1 MMGQR
6 SPGAPGEPKDC
17 GTPGAA
23 STGDNDDPA
32 SAMPSSPPS
41 TPIVAKSAGHSKRV
55 IPDTPG
61 SPPVQVLASSPAN
74 TTAPS
79 VPTSVN
85 TKTMEASG
93 PVGVGN
99 ATAAAVAEAMKL
111 AYPQFPQ
118 TPQAGVN
125 LRRPGFPSQA
135 VRAGPSPAVE
145 STVIPQSPP
154 NSQQPARFGN
164 YIQQFTY
171 TPAARV
177 VGGGHPAMPMM
188 TPQQQQQ
195 YAAHQAYV
203 AHQQLAHQQQ
213 QQQRGFAPMSM
224 ASAYGMVNRPRL
236 IQSRPPAVPG
246 QQSQVVQNIVAGPS
260 ILPKGGTPLR
270 KFMDMFPH
278 MNQIQAI
285 NAINLCRGN
294 YEDAAAR
301 LSENP
306 NFGAEVYP
314 PHLGGP
320 PAAMIPQYNP
330 QQMHFPPLTYGT
342 QPARTNMMPT
352 QQLSAK
358 RTLKTPHQTIQQ
370 KYTHLNQAYVPNTF
384 PYNLASGPGATVA
397 SITPFP
403 GPPPSLTQFSKS
415 PPRPT
420 AAQAKK
426 RKLVRGTS
434 KRLDSDG
441 DSLSEE
447 PSSEEEIEYRDDV
460 FDEKVLDVLNSASAE
475 EIADIT
481 FTPVENVKVF
491 VGKRP
496 FGSLDVARMCELPP
510 NTEEDSMS
518 TDGGAEGEG
527 VKRGRA
533 RRSAKRGRNIGNRIV
548 DGAEE
553 VLKGYNGVDDLI
565 SECEAI
571 GKRVREKLAKW
582 TALPSS
588 NALTPTTEEGA
599 LTLTNIP
606 TGSSTS
612 SDTPST
618 ATTDP
623 SPAPSDTAPPEIVGQ
638 PNVLADDVSLKDY
651 QLVGVNWLNLL
662 YKEGLSCILAD
673 EMGLGKTCQVIA
685 FLGGLL
691 KQTDGQRGKHLV
703 VVPSSTIGIKRP
715 WFVLFVFID
724 VSGENWLREFKRFC
738 PSLIVEPY
746 YGDQKTRAELR
757 YELES
762 KMNSFHVIVTTYSSP
777 TRPPNFRAKGR
788 YKLATGAKEDR
799 GWLKKFNF
807 DVCIF
812 DEGHMLKNSMSKQ
825 YIELMK
831 LTANFRVLLTGTVT
845 PLSKHLRFSLV

>member
-1 MMGQR
+1 MAQR
-6 SPGAPGEPKDC
+6 SPGAPGEPKD
-17 GTPGAA
+17 GPV

-32 SAMPSSPPS
+32 SVVPSSAPS
-41 TPIVAKSAGHSKRV
+41 TPIAPKSAGPSKRI
-55 IPDTPG
+55 IPDSPT
-61 SPPVQVLASSPAN
+61 SPPVQVLASSPAY
-74 TTAPS
+74 TATPS
-79 VPTSVN
+79 VSTPVSS
-85 TKTMEASG
+85 KTAGANG
-93 PVGVGN
+93 PVGAGI
-99 ATAAAVAEAMKL
+99 ATAAAVVEAMKL
-111 AYPQFPQ
+111 ANPQFLQ
-118 TPQAGVN
+118 DPQAGVN

-135 VRAGPSPAVE
+135 ARSGPSPAAGGP
-145 STVIPQSPP
+145 VIPQSPP
-154 NSQQPARFGN
+154 NVQQPAQFGD

-171 TPAARV
+171 MPVATMM
-177 VGGGHPAMPMM
+177 GGGHQGMPMM
-188 TPQQQQQ
+188 TPQQQQ
-195 YAAHQAYV
+195 YAVQQTYMAQL
-203 AHQQLAHQQQ
+203 QLAQQQ
-213 QQQRGFAPMSM
+213 RQQRGFVPMSM
-224 ASAYGMVNRPRL
+224 AHVHGAINRQRS
-236 IQSRPPAVPG
+236 IQSRPVAIAG
-246 QQSQVVQNIVAGPS
+246 QQSQVVQNFVVGPS
-260 ILPKGGTPLR
+260 ILPKEGTPLR

-285 NAINLCRGN
+285 NAIKLCRGN

-301 LSENP
+301 LAENP

-314 PHLGGP
+314 PRLGGP
-320 PAAMIPQYNP
+320 PPAPMIPQYNP
-330 QQMHFPPLTYGT
+330 QQMPYPPLTHGIRPT
-342 QPARTNMMPT
+342 QTNMMPT

-358 RTLKTPHQTIQQ
+358 RTLKAPHQTIQQ
-370 KYTHLNQAYVPNTF
+370 KYTHLNQAYLPNTF
-384 PYNLASGPGATVA
+384 PYNLAPSPAAVTTPVA
-397 SITPFP
+397 PFA
-403 GPPPSLTQFSKS
+403 GPPSSLTQFSKS

-441 DSLSEE
+441 DSLPEE
-447 PSSEEEIEYRDDV
+447 SSEEEIEYRDDI
-460 FDEKVLDVLNSASAE
+460 FDEKVLDFLNSASAE
-475 EIADIT
+475 EIADIS
-481 FTPVENVKVF
+481 FTPVENVQMF
-491 VGKRP
+491 VENRP

-510 NTEEDSMS
+510 NTKDDNIS
-518 TDGGAEGEG
+518 TDDGVGGEG
-527 VKRGRA
+527 MKRTRGR
-533 RRSAKRGRNIGNRIV
+533 RTAKRGRNVGNRIV

-553 VLKGYNGVDDLI
+553 VLRGYNGVDDLI

-582 TALPSS
+582 TALPLSS
-588 NALTPTTEEGA
+588 ASTPTMEEGA
-599 LTLTNIP
+599 LKLTSIS

-623 SPAPSDTAPPEIVGQ
+623 SPAPSDTAAPEIMGQ

-691 KQTDGQRGKHLV
+691 KQTGGQRGKHLV
-703 VVPSSTIGIKRP
+703 VVPSSTLGINRP
-715 WFVLFVFID
+715 RWLVSLVFVDF
-724 VSGENWLREFKRFC
+724 SEENWLREFKRFC

-746 YGDQKTRAELR
+746 YGDQRMRAELR

-762 KMNSFHVIVTTYSSP
+762 KMDSFHVIVTTYSSP
-777 TRPPNFRAKGR
+777 PDLRTKGR

-807 DVCIF
+807 DVCVF

-825 YIELMK
+825 YTELMK
-831 LTANFRVLLTGTVT
+831 LTANFRVLLTGTVN
-845 PLSKHLRFSLV
+845 PFQIPRNFFSPGLTC